1 MCDAEDFWSY
11 AVSVYDQSR
20 DSCLALQ
27 DQFGFEVN
35 LLLFCCWRGSHGI
48 ALDPATLRRVI
59 DACADWRA
67 NVVAPL
73 RASRRWLKGRA
84 DPVGAEE
91 LRRAILDLELDAER
105 LLQGLIVNAAGP
117 VSGRPAVDTERA
129 RRITEENLTLYR
141 GIIEPGGARN
151 ADPLI
156 QGLLSG
162 VFAGDAVPGIVSA
175 SDGAVGAPD

>member
-73 RASRRWLKGRA
+73 R
-84 DPVGAEE
+84 
-91 LRRAILDLELDAER
+91 
-105 LLQGLIVNAAGP
+105 
-117 VSGRPAVDTERA
+117 
-129 RRITEENLTLYR
+129 
-141 GIIEPGGARN
+141 EPG
-151 ADPLI
+151 
-156 QGLLSG
+156 
-162 VFAGDAVPGIVSA
+162 
-175 SDGAVGAPD
+175 DG